1 MSIKTYKYIALTGNG
16 ITFANIAR
24 PSDRLSFTGS
34 SANIPGS
41 VNNKRVA
48 TIQNTIANNRTVNVL
63 PEGCTDTCSALAATL
78 SARVS
83 LSGPASSVAELKELW
98 AETKTAVDQAIA
110 DHQILI
116 GFKPSANTTFTL
128 GE

>member
-1 MSIKTYKYIALTGNG
+1 MSTKTYKYIALTGNG

-24 PSDRLSFTGS
+24 PTDRLSFTGS
-34 SANIPGS
+34 AANIPGS

-48 TIQNTIANNRTVNVL
+48 AIQNTIANTRVVSVL
-63 PEGCTDTCSALAATL
+63 PDGCTDKCSALAATL

-83 LSGPASSVAELKELW
+83 LSGPAANAAELLELW
-98 AETKTAVDQAIA
+98 KETKAAVDEAIA
-110 DHQILI
+110 NHQILI
-116 GFKPSANTTFTL
+116 GFKPSANTTFSL